1 MSQTKNNEAADV
13 NVIAKVSTINKLEYK
28 IISTYIQYSKI
39 CNLIKFRSGKC
50 FSGYLQHSVMI
61 FFRLQ
66 RADWLP
72 AVHEII
78 MPIKK
83 IKLL

>member
-1 MSQTKNNEAADV
+1 MSKTKNNVAADV
-13 NVIAKVSTINKLEYK
+13 IVNAKVSTINKLEYN

-39 CNLIKFRSGKC
+39 CNLLKCRSGKC

-61 FFRLQ
+61 FFWLQ
-66 RADWLP
+66 RADGLP

-83 IKLL
+83 IK